1 MAKGPISHI
10 SSPAERAR
18 RYRALREAM
27 AGAGI
32 DALVIYCR
40 GDDFMR
46 GRVQY
51 VSDIW
56 QAAGWGIVVLP
67 AKGEPSY
74 IGDPLWGGKRMA
86 TMVNWIQD
94 ARHTQTPEVEIA
106 GILSDHGYS
115 NGTIGMAG
123 LADITTYALMS
134 GLGKLAPG
142 ATLVDATDL
151 FDDVRIKKSPEEI
164 ENHRETSRIL
174 EQVFR
179 SLEAHIRPGA
189 LDIDVMAEAHRL
201 VRQYGCLTGIAQT
214 GRTSPRALTEG
225 RHAPYERG
233 EYLSIDLEW
242 QGPSGYWLE
251 LRRNYCFGKPSDEA
265 KRFWEIRCEV
275 FQACIDAMKSGD
287 SSDDVLAARDRVNDK
302 YGLGGRELVSYS
314 AHGLGT
320 DSLEPPWSPGKER
333 IMETDMIINL
343 HPHSTFSDP
352 AAYQSVSALSLADNI
367 RVTPTGGERLTYAED
382 VLVNLDD

>member
-18 RYRALREAM
+18 RYRVLREAM
-27 AGAGI
+27 AGEGI

-86 TMVNWIQD
+86 MMVNWIQD
-94 ARHTQTPEVEIA
+94 ARHTQAPEVEIA

-115 NGTIGMAG
+115 KGTIGMAG

-151 FDDVRIKKSPEEI
+151 FDDVRVKKSPEEM

-189 LDIDVMAEAHRL
+189 LEIDVMAEAHRL

-214 GRTSPRALTEG
+214 GRTSPRALIDG
-225 RHAPYERG
+225 RHAPFERG

-265 KRFWEIRCEV
+265 RRFWDIRCEV
-275 FQACIDAMKSGD
+275 FQACIDAMKSGH
-287 SSDDVLAARDRVNDK
+287 SSDEVLAARDRVNDK
-302 YGLGGRELVSYS
+302 YGFGGRELVSYS

-333 IMETDMIINL
+333 IMETDMVINL

-367 RVTPTGGERLTYAED
+367 RVTPTGGERLTYPED
-382 VLVNLDD
+382 ELIDLDA

>member
-1 MAKGPISHI
+1 MA
-10 SSPAERAR
+10 
-18 RYRALREAM
+18 M
-27 AGAGI
+27 
-32 DALVIYCR
+32 
-40 GDDFMR
+40 
-46 GRVQY
+46 
-51 VSDIW
+51 
-56 QAAGWGIVVLP
+56 
-67 AKGEPSY
+67 
-74 IGDPLWGGKRMA
+74 
-86 TMVNWIQD
+86 MVNWIQD
-94 ARHTQTPEVEIA
+94 ARHTQAPEVEIA

-115 NGTIGMAG
+115 KGTVGMAG

-151 FDDVRIKKSPEEI
+151 FDDVRVKKSPEEM

-189 LDIDVMAEAHRL
+189 LEIDVMAEAHRL

-214 GRTSPRALTEG
+214 GRTSPRALIDG
-225 RHAPYERG
+225 RHAPFERG

-265 KRFWEIRCEV
+265 RRFWDIRCEV
-275 FQACIDAMKSGD
+275 FQACIDAMKSGH

-302 YGLGGRELVSYS
+302 YGFGGRELVSYS

-333 IMETDMIINL
+333 IMETDMVINL

-367 RVTPTGGERLTYAED
+367 RVTPTGGERLTEWTD
-382 VLVNLDD
+382 ELVDLDA